1 LKEKFR
7 WALIKCNNSSVP
19 GPDKLTWQ
27 YLKTILK
34 QDVCLSY
41 IINIAD
47 VCIDLE
53 HWPSHFKCFSMV
65 IIPKPNKPAYD
76 HPKSFHPIILLN
88 TIGKLI
94 EKVITERLQF
104 HIIRNNFIYL
114 SQLGS
119 LKFKS
124 TTDAGIALT
133 HVI

>member
-1 LKEKFR
+1 LKEEFR
-7 WALIKCNNSSVP
+7 RALIKCNNSLAPS
-19 GPDKLTWQ
+19 PDKLIWQ

-34 QDVCLSY
+34 HDVCLSH

-47 VCIDLE
+47 VCIDLG
-53 HWPSHFKCFSMV
+53 HWPSHFKYSSTV

-76 HPKSFHPIILLN
+76 YPKFFHPIVLLN

-104 HIIRNNFIYL
+104 HVIRNNFIHS
-114 SQLGS
+114 SQLGG

-124 TTDAGIALT
+124 TMDAGITLT